1 MNESIRIR
9 SRSLSAWDQRTG
21 GEPRVV
27 ALRAGRRTN
36 VNSPSG
42 RTRRMAELPD
52 ERQLVLGRVPSW
64 TGGRRVLGE
73 RRTLNCST
81 ATIPFS
87 PEEMQLLD
95 ALDSELERQGGDGVW
110 GPISTEFTRRDLEF
124 EYLTR
129 GGLRLPSTDH
139 HRFRPPRRGRPR
151 RRPKSGS
158 TPRSGNTASTSRHSS
173 KHNSTSSFIKTSGT
187 PDQIAFSDRT
197 NLSIVAVSSVTGVT
211 CLEVLFSYSSGVS
224 TLNISGTL

>member
-21 GEPRVV
+21 HEPRVV

-52 ERQLVLGRVPSW
+52 ERQLVLGARSQLDRW
-64 TGGRRVLGE
+64 TKSARREAYVELFDGDDPVLSPK
-73 RRTLNCST
+73 RCNCSMRST
-81 ATIPFS
+81 RNWSDRAAMVS
-87 PEEMQLLD
+87 
-95 ALDSELERQGGDGVW
+95 GDRSVRNSHDG
-110 GPISTEFTRRDLEF
+110 DLEF

-151 RRPKSGS
+151 RRDRRGGS

-173 KHNSTSSFIKTSGT
+173 KHNSTNSFIKTSGT

-197 NLSIVAVSSVTGVT
+197 NLS
-211 CLEVLFSYSSGVS
+211 
-224 TLNISGTL
+224 

>member
-21 GEPRVV
+21 HEPRVV

-52 ERQLVLGRVPSW
+52 ERQLVLGARSQLDRW
-64 TGGRRVLGE
+64 TKSARREAYVELFDGDDPVL
-73 RRTLNCST
+73 
-81 ATIPFS
+81 S

-110 GPISTEFTRRDLEF
+110 GPISTEFTRRGPRVRIPHSGWSAS
-124 EYLTR
+124 TIHR
-129 GGLRLPSTDH
+129 SPQIPSSAEGTTSTT
-139 HRFRPPRRGRPR
+139 
-151 RRPKSGS
+151 RPKRAQRRALEIQRARRD
-158 TPRSGNTASTSRHSS
+158 THRNTTQRVRSS
-173 KHNSTSSFIKTSGT
+173 KLAVPPIRS
-187 PDQIAFSDRT
+187 
-197 NLSIVAVSSVTGVT
+197 LSVIERIYLS
-211 CLEVLFSYSSGVS
+211 
-224 TLNISGTL
+224 

>member
-21 GEPRVV
+21 HEPRVV

-52 ERQLVLGRVPSW
+52 ERQLVLGARSQLDRW
-64 TGGRRVLGE
+64 TKSARE

-81 ATIPFS
+81 ATILFS
-87 PEEMQLLD
+87 PRKRCNCSMRSTRNWSD
-95 ALDSELERQGGDGVW
+95 RAAMVSGDRSVRNSHDG
-110 GPISTEFTRRDLEF
+110 DLEF

-151 RRPKSGS
+151 RR
-158 TPRSGNTASTSRHSS
+158 
-173 KHNSTSSFIKTSGT
+173 
-187 PDQIAFSDRT
+187 DRRRRL
-197 NLSIVAVSSVTGVT
+197 NAALWKYSEHVA
-211 CLEVLFSYSSGVS
+211 
-224 TLNISGTL
+224 TLIETQLNEFVHQN

>member
-1 MNESIRIR
+1 MNEYIRIR

-21 GEPRVV
+21 HEPRVV

-52 ERQLVLGRVPSW
+52 ERQLVLGARSQLDRW
-64 TGGRRVLGE
+64 TKSARREAYVELFDGDDPVLSPK
-73 RRTLNCST
+73 RCNCSMRST
-81 ATIPFS
+81 RNWSDRAAMVS
-87 PEEMQLLD
+87 
-95 ALDSELERQGGDGVW
+95 GDRSVRNSHDG
-110 GPISTEFTRRDLEF
+110 DLEF

-151 RRPKSGS
+151 RRDRRAAQRRALEIQRARRD
-158 TPRSGNTASTSRHSS
+158 THRNT
-173 KHNSTSSFIKTSGT
+173 NSTSSFIKTSGT

-211 CLEVLFSYSSGVS
+211 CLEVLFSHILPG
-224 TLNISGTL
+224 LAL